1 MYSLSL
7 QVPKDTVTLEVVH
20 RFPFMCSVTNPIFKA
35 SAHAES
41 IMGWG
46 ESAASAACLQQVLL
60 HKKHLLPCKWDQG
73 QKERYCI
80 LREST
85 SPTQRIAHPHLQLQF
100 SSDTGSLVPSCNT
113 WGTYCPKPTLT
124 HGHRRPGAGCQ
135 VVFCSISWGG
145 IFLRRQILE
154 HSPWT

>member
-1 MYSLSL
+1 MQCDQPNLQGQCPCREHRGVRGVHCISSTSAAGAVTQETSSSL
-7 QVPKDTVTLEVVH
+7 QARPGAKGEV
-20 RFPFMCSVTNPIFKA
+20 
-35 SAHAES
+35 
-41 IMGWG
+41 
-46 ESAASAACLQQVLL
+46 L
-60 HKKHLLPCKWDQG
+60 HPL
-73 QKERYCI
+73 
-80 LREST
+80 EST
-85 SPTQRIAHPHLQLQF
+85 SPSQRIAHPHLQLQF

>member
-1 MYSLSL
+1 M
-7 QVPKDTVTLEVVH
+7 Q
-20 RFPFMCSVTNPIFKA
+20 RA
-35 SAHAES
+35 S
-41 IMGWG
+41 WG
-46 ESAASAACLQQVLL
+46 EGSPLHQQHVCSRCCYTRNIFFPASKTRGKRMHPLYIYIL
-60 HKKHLLPCKWDQG
+60 H
-73 QKERYCI
+73 YI
-80 LREST
+80 LHPLEST
-85 SPTQRIAHPHLQLQF
+85 SPSQRIAHPHLQLQV

-154 HSPWT
+154 HNPWT